1 MKKRSVLTEDPVVEE
16 VRAIRADLW
25 RQAGGTVTGLMRLLD
40 QGKRPKRRAAAGRSK
55 RSMRSIVRVRS
66 RDK

>member
-1 MKKRSVLTEDPVVEE
+1 MKKRRVLTEDPVVEE

-40 QGKRPKRRAAAGRSK
+40 QGQRPKRRAAAGRSK
-55 RSMRSIVRVRS
+55 RSTRSIVRVRS